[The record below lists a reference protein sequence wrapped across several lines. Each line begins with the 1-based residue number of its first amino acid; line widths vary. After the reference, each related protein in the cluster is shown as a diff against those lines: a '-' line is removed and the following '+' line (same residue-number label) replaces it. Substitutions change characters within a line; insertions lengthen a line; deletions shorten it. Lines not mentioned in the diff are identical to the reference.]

1 MLSLCAVVAAQAD
14 TIVLKSGRRI
24 RATTVVEEGDHIY
37 YDTSAGR
44 LSLPKSV
51 VDHIERGASVDFN
64 GSGSGGGSDGSG
76 GGGSSTTTGA
86 LPKVSAPTGETL
98 KGYEEVARAAVAGG
112 SIDRNYIAK
121 LESEAQSG
129 GEQAVMRV
137 AVAHFAAAKL
147 ELDRGD
153 IEQAVAQLRRG
164 LIFAPKDTHLLL
176 NLGYLQI
183 HQSQFTSAIE
193 SLERA
198 RQLDSKSL
206 EAAKFLGM
214 AYYGAGK
221 LDQAV
226 AEWKRGLA
234 LGSDDEM
241 TYLLQKAQADQAEE
255 AKYREGVTAHFNLKY
270 NGTTSAPALARD
282 VLRTLEQH
290 FNTISSDL
298 NYSPPESIS
307 VILYT
312 DQAFQDIT
320 HTPGWV
326 GALND
331 GRIRVPVQGLTG
343 MTAELSRTLKHELTH
358 SFIDQKTGRR
368 CPTWL
373 HEGLAQ
379 YEEGQR
385 SRDDAAAFVE
395 AYDQKKIT
403 VPLAAL
409 EGSWMSLDSE
419 RARVAYAW
427 GLAVIEH
434 LVSQYGMGDVVRL
447 LDHMKTDGSPEEAS
461 RNALRM
467 DYQEMQEGTIKYL
480 RRTYGR

>member
-1 MLSLCAVVAAQAD
+1 MMLSLCVAVAAQAD

-24 RATTVVEEGDHIY
+24 RATTVIEEGDRVY

-44 LSLPKSV
+44 LSLRKSV
-51 VDHIERGASVDFN
+51 VDHIERGASVDF
-64 GSGSGGGSDGSG
+64 SGSGSG
-76 GGGSSTTTGA
+76 GGGSSAAEA
-86 LPKVSAPTGETL
+86 LSKVSAPAGEAPSGFDDVVKATL
-98 KGYEEVARAAVAGG
+98 AGG

-121 LESEAQSG
+121 LESEAQG
-129 GEQAVMRV
+129 GNAQAVMRV
-137 AVAHFAAAKL
+137 EVAHFVAARFEFDK
-147 ELDRGD
+147 GD
-153 IEQAVAQLRRG
+153 VDQAIAHLRRG
-164 LIFAPKDTHLLL
+164 LTFAPNDAFLLI

-183 HQSQFTSAIE
+183 RQSQYTAAID

-198 RQLDSKSL
+198 RRADAKSL
-206 EAAKFLGM
+206 LVAKFLGL
-214 AYYGAGK
+214 AYYDAGK
-221 LDQAV
+221 NEQAV

-234 LGSDDEM
+234 LGNDDEM
-241 TYLLQKAQADQAEE
+241 KYLLQKAQADQAEE
-255 AKYREGVTAHFNLKY
+255 ASYKEGVTAHFNLKY
-270 NGTTSAPALARD
+270 NGSTSAPALARD

-290 FNTISSDL
+290 FSSISSDL

-320 HTPGWV
+320 HSPGWV

-343 MTAELSRTLKHELTH
+343 MTSELNRTLKHELTH

-385 SRDDAAAFVE
+385 SRDDAAAFLQ
-395 AYDQKKIT
+395 AFDKQKIT

-427 GLAVIEH
+427 GLAVVEH

-447 LDHMKTDGSPEEAS
+447 LDHMKTDGSPEQAS

-467 DYQEMQEGTIKYL
+467 DYQELQEGTVKYL
-480 RRTYGR
+480 RRTYGH

>member
-1 MLSLCAVVAAQAD
+1 MRWALRVVMLSLCAVVAAQAD

-24 RATTVVEEGDHIY
+24 HATTVFEEGDRVY

-51 VDHIERGASVDFN
+51 VDHVERGASVDF
-64 GSGSGGGSDGSG
+64 SGSGGR
-76 GGGSSTTTGA
+76 GSSAAEA
-86 LPKVSAPTGETL
+86 LSKVSAPAGEAPSGFDDVAKATL
-98 KGYEEVARAAVAGG
+98 AGG

-121 LESEAQSG
+121 LESEAQG
-129 GEQAVMRV
+129 GNAQAVMRV
-137 AVAHFAAAKL
+137 EVAHFVAARFEFDK
-147 ELDRGD
+147 GD
-153 IEQAVAQLRRG
+153 VAQAISHLRRG
-164 LIFAPKDTHLLL
+164 LTFAPNDAFLLL

-183 HQSQFTSAIE
+183 RQSEFKAAID
-193 SLERA
+193 SLEHARRA
-198 RQLDSKSL
+198 DAKSL
-206 EAAKFLGM
+206 AVAKYLGL
-214 AYYGAGK
+214 AYYEAGK
-221 LDQAV
+221 NDQAV

-234 LGSDDEM
+234 LGSDEEM
-241 TYLLQKAQADQAEE
+241 KYLLQKAQADQQEE
-255 AKYREGVTAHFNLKY
+255 ASYKEGITAHFNLKY
-270 NGTTSAPALARD
+270 NGSTSTPVLAKE

-290 FNTISSDL
+290 FSSISSDL

-320 HTPGWV
+320 HSPSWA

-343 MTAELSRTLKHELTH
+343 MISELSKMLKHELTH
-358 SFIDQKTGRR
+358 SFINQKTGGH
-368 CPTWL
+368 CPSWL

-385 SRDDAAAFVE
+385 SRDDAGAFLE

-409 EGSWMSLDSE
+409 EPSFISLDSE

-427 GLAVIEH
+427 SLAVIEH

-447 LDHMKTDGSPEEAS
+447 LDHMKTAASFEEATRS
-461 RNALRM
+461 ALRM
-467 DYQEMQEGTIKYL
+467 DYQELQEGTVKYL
-480 RRTYGR
+480 RKAYGR